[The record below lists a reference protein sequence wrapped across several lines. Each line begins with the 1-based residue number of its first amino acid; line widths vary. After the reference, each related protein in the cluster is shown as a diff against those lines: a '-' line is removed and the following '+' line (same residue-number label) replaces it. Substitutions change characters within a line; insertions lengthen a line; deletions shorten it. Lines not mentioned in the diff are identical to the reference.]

1 VIRMIKFH
9 LLVAT
14 VCLVMVACT
23 MVMDGYRFMVVMVM
37 VVVMIVIVIVIVV
50 VVMVMVVVVIQL
62 RIPIHYPSSSVIL
75 GVEVERRTHRRRV
88 WWIYDRALLL
98 GRESG
103 FKATVW

>member
-1 VIRMIKFH
+1 MVELH

-23 MVMDGYRFMVVMVM
+23 MVVDGYRFVVVVMVV
-37 VVVMIVIVIVIVV
+37 VVVMIVIVM

-62 RIPIHYPSSSVIL
+62 RIPIHYPSSSIIL

-103 FKATVW
+103 FEATVR

>member
-1 VIRMIKFH
+1 MIKFH

-50 VVMVMVVVVIQL
+50 VVMVVVVIQL

>member
-1 VIRMIKFH
+1 VIRVVKFH

-14 VCLVMVACT
+14 VRLVMIACT
-23 MVMDGYRFMVVMVM
+23 MVVDWYGLMVVMVVVV
-37 VVVMIVIVIVIVV
+37 VVVMIVIVM

-62 RIPIHYPSSSVIL
+62 RIPVHHPSSSMIL
-75 GVEVERRTHRRRV
+75 GVEVQRRTHRRRV

-103 FKATVW
+103 FEATVW

>member
-1 VIRMIKFH
+1 VIWVVKFH

-14 VCLVMVACT
+14 VRLVMIACT
-23 MVMDGYRFMVVMVM
+23 MVVDWYGLMVVMVVV
-37 VVVMIVIVIVIVV
+37 VVVMIVIVM

-62 RIPIHYPSSSVIL
+62 RIPVHHPSSSMIL
-75 GVEVERRTHRRRV
+75 GVEVQRRTHRRRV

-103 FKATVW
+103 FEATVW

>member
-37 VVVMIVIVIVIVV
+37 VVVMIVIVIVVVV
-50 VVMVMVVVVIQL
+50 VVMVVIQL

>member
-1 VIRMIKFH
+1 VIWVVKFH

-14 VCLVMVACT
+14 VRLVMIACT
-23 MVMDGYRFMVVMVM
+23 MVVDWYGLMVVMVVV
-37 VVVMIVIVIVIVV
+37 VVVMIVIVI

-62 RIPIHYPSSSVIL
+62 RIPVHHPSSSMIL
-75 GVEVERRTHRRRV
+75 GVEVQRRTHRRRV

-103 FKATVW
+103 FEATVW